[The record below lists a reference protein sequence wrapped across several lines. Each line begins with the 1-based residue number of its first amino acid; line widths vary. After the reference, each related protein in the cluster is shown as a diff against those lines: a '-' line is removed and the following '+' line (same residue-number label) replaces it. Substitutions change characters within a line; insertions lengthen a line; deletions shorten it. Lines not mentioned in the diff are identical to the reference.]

1 MLVVLLG
8 VAACAASPES
18 EGRGPEDELEYALNP
33 SNLAQLLQKAGGGE
47 YTATLTEEIIPPGGN
62 GAGGGLGVTTNTR
75 LTMDR
80 IGHYR
85 LVESNDQDGGR
96 EVVLHTSPAA
106 GRQLAVALRYGKLI
120 RRPAHEPEPTR
131 MLEEAL
137 GQPWTAWEVAGRFA
151 DIKRQED
158 PTSTPPTVV
167 FTLTKAAVP
176 RAVRGGFESSSPL
189 RKWRESIALQTLR
202 GEVRLE
208 KTTGILT
215 AARIET
221 RFTLRREGTPL
232 TGLVRVEATLRDRG
246 KGRPISPPPA
256 EELNVR
262 QRTILDERALLG
274 RPGGNESAGRGR

>member
-8 VAACAASPES
+8 MAACAASTES
-18 EGRGPEDELEYALNP
+18 EGRGPDDELESALNP
-33 SNLAQLLQKAGGGE
+33 SNLAQALQKAGGGR
-47 YTATLTEEIIPPGGN
+47 YMATTTQEISPPAGS
-62 GAGGGLGVTTNTR
+62 GGGGGEAITTNTR
-75 LTMDR
+75 LFMDR

-96 EVVLHTSPAA
+96 DVVLHTSPAA
-106 GRQLAVALRYGKLI
+106 GRQLAVALRYGKMV

-137 GQPWTAWEVAGRFA
+137 GGPWMAWEVARRFA

-176 RAVRGGFESSSPL
+176 RSVRGGFESSSPL
-189 RKWRESIALQTLR
+189 RKWRETIAMQTLR

-208 KTTGILT
+208 KTTGISDRCPHRSPLHPAPGRGSPYRT
-215 AARIET
+215 DPGRSHPARPGQGAPDLAST
-221 RFTLRREGTPL
+221 
-232 TGLVRVEATLRDRG
+232 DRG
-246 KGRPISPPPA
+246 ASRPPA
-256 EELNVR
+256 NH
-262 QRTILDERALLG
+262 T
-274 RPGGNESAGRGR
+274 